1 MEYRRCGNSGLL
13 MPAISLGLWHNFGE
27 VDSPDTAR
35 ELILT
40 AFENGVTQFD
50 LANNY
55 GPPPG
60 AAELTFGR
68 VLRNDLRAHRNEIL
82 ITSKAGHPMWDGP
95 YGDWASRKHLVA
107 SCDESLKRLGVDYLD
122 IFYSHRY
129 DPLTPLHETMTALD
143 HITRSGRALYVGLSK
158 YPAEKL
164 VEALDILNKMGTP
177 VVVDQLK
184 YSLLVR
190 EPEEAHFSV
199 HAHKGIGCVS
209 FSPLAQGQL
218 SSRYA
223 DGIPTDSRAARE
235 TGFLQVNEVQD
246 NMGKV
251 LELKKIADE
260 RSQSLSQMAI
270 AWQLYD
276 RRICSVIVGAS
287 KRSQLM
293 ENLAAIE
300 NTKFS
305 SEELNKIDQITR
317 QDR

>member
-35 ELILT
+35 QLILT

-55 GPPPG
+55 GPPAG

-68 VLRNDLRAHRNEIL
+68 IFRNDLSTHRNQIL
-82 ITSKAGHPMWDGP
+82 ITSKAGHPMWEGP
-95 YGDWASRKHLVA
+95 YGDWASRKHLIS
-107 SCDESLKRLGVDYLD
+107 SCDESIKRLGVDYLD

-129 DPLTPLHETMTALD
+129 DPQTPLHETMGALD

-158 YPAEKL
+158 YPADKM
-164 VEALDILNKMGTP
+164 VEALDILHKLGTP

-218 SSRYA
+218 SNRYFQ
-223 DGIPTDSRAARE
+223 GIPHDSRAARE
-235 TGFLQVNEVQD
+235 TGFLQVSEVQS
-246 NMGKV
+246 NMSKV
-251 LELKKIADE
+251 SELKKVADD
-260 RSQSLSQMAI
+260 RGQSLSQMAI

-276 RRICSVIVGAS
+276 RRVCSVIVGAS
-287 KRSQLM
+287 QCSQLE
-293 ENLAAIE
+293 ENLAALD

-305 SEELNKIDQITR
+305 SEELNRIDQITLR
-317 QDR
+317 K